1 MTAKGGLEHSHWKD
15 VDLRSVLLFVRNGLS
30 VKNRGRGGGLPITR
44 IETISAGEV
53 NPSRVGFADLDEAGA
68 GDYVLEAGDLLFSHI
83 NSIEH
88 IGKCAIYEGVP
99 DKLVHGMNLL
109 CLRPDKSHVFPR
121 YLFHFLRHRL
131 FKDQLAR
138 IIKPAVNQASVTISD
153 LSTLRIALP
162 PLQDQVHIATVLDKA
177 DSIRLKHEQ
186 ALTLANQFLR
196 AVFLHRFG
204 DPQTNSKRL
213 PTAPIKQLGR
223 VVTGNTPPRN
233 RPDYYG
239 PGVDWVKSD
248 NLGAPD
254 HYVTKTTEQLSASGQ
269 TVARLA
275 PVGSSLITCIAGSP
289 SSIGNAALADREVAF
304 NQQINAVIPTAEVD
318 PAFLYCQFLVG
329 KVLIQQASTNAM
341 KGMVTKSKFEEIPF
355 LNPPS
360 SDQRQFGRVFLRVV
374 EHVRHVRQATDES
387 KELFASLSQ
396 RAFTEE
402 LL

>member
-1 MTAKGGLEHSHWKD
+1 LE
-15 VDLRSVLLFVRNGLS
+15 
-30 VKNRGRGGGLPITR
+30 T
-44 IETISAGEV
+44 
-53 NPSRVGFADLDEAGA
+53 
-68 GDYVLEAGDLLFSHI
+68 GDLLFSHI
-83 NSIEH
+83 NSTEH

-109 CLRPDKSHVFPR
+109 CLRPDKSYVFPR

-153 LSTLRIALP
+153 LSTLRITLP
-162 PLQDQVHIATVLDKA
+162 PLPDQVHIAAVLDKA

-196 AVFLHRFG
+196 AVFLDRFG
-204 DPQTNSKRL
+204 DPQTNSKGV
-213 PTAPIKQLGR
+213 PMVPIKRLAQ

-239 PGVDWVKSD
+239 QGVDWVKSD

-254 HYVTKTTEQLSASGQ
+254 HYVTKTTEQLSVSGQ
-269 TVARLA
+269 SVARLA
-275 PVGSSLITCIAGSP
+275 PVGSTLITCIAGSP

-304 NQQINAVIPTAEVD
+304 NQQINAVIPSAEVD

-329 KVLIQQASTNAM
+329 KALIQRASTNSM
-341 KGMVTKSKFEEIPF
+341 KGMVTKRKFEEILF
-355 LNPPS
+355 LNPPA
-360 SDQRQFGRVFLRVV
+360 SDQRQFGRVFFRVV
-374 EHVRHVRQATDES
+374 EHLRHVRQATDQS

-396 RAFTEE
+396 RAFTDG
-402 LL
+402 LALHVR